1 MSYSGL
7 FELRTPRD
15 LLAKLR
21 HDLARMDSNWLDQY
35 AAFDFFIT
43 AHHMVDWLYPGDS
56 NKQRR
61 RDEVQASAL
70 LQVCSHLANGSKHFQ
85 TTDSRHTSVADTQL
99 HEGPFS
105 QQFSEQ
111 FDISRLEVH
120 LTGEA
125 ANRLGS
131 VINVLPLARQLL
143 AFWEAYPALAPS
155 TDAISPNRGE

>member
-1 MSYSGL
+1 MTYSGL

-21 HDLARMDSNWLDQY
+21 HDLARMESNWLDQY

-56 NKQRR
+56 QRQGK
-61 RDEVQASAL
+61 EVQASAL
-70 LQVCSHLANGSKHFQ
+70 LQVCSHLANGSKHFLA
-85 TTDSRHTSVADTQL
+85 TDPRHKSVANTQL

-105 QQFSEQ
+105 QQFSDQ

-125 ANRLGS
+125 ANQLGS
-131 VINVLPLARQLL
+131 VISVLPLARQIL

-155 TDAISPNRGE
+155 SEEISSNRGE